1 MDGGGIEVQPPE
13 GRTPGDLRAML
24 VTLKPFLAQEW
35 DEEIDGGKR
44 RLLFLLVMCKLCD
57 VYF

>member
-24 VTLKPFLAQEW
+24 VTLKPFLAQARG
-35 DEEIDGGKR
+35 ILMGGKKEAV
-44 RLLFLLVMCKLCD
+44 FFLVM
-57 VYF
+57 

>member
-1 MDGGGIEVQPPE
+1 MQPPE

-35 DEEIDGGKR
+35 DGGKELGNFR
-44 RLLFLLVMCKLCD
+44 FFFGVFSLKKSMEQW
-57 VYF
+57 